1 MSLINITGLQMNDA
15 STDPEL
21 DDFSKYLLDR
31 VRQLEEKN
39 LRLWEDYRRIE
50 SERRFAENQKIQ
62 YEREIRKLKS
72 ELERL
77 KGPPLVVG
85 TILDVLENEKVVIKS
100 STGPKFVVN
109 ASQFIE
115 GSSLLPGTRVAL
127 NQQTLAVVGVL
138 SPPKDPT
145 VYGMEIIESPSVDY
159 DQIGGLE
166 AQIQELKEIVELP
179 LINPDIFVKVGI
191 KPPKGVL
198 LYGPPG
204 SGKTLMAKAVAK
216 RTEATFIRIVGS
228 ELIQKYIGEGARL
241 VRELFEMAREKS
253 PSIIFID
260 ELDAIGAK
268 RLESATS
275 GDREVQRTLMQLL
288 AEMDGFDPRGDVKII
303 AATNRPDILDLAL
316 LRPGRFDRM
325 IEVPLPN
332 LEARTEIL
340 KIHTKDMNIAD
351 EIDFRQTAS
360 VTDGLSGADLSAIAM
375 EAGMFAIRENR
386 EAVTMSDFDRAV
398 KKVLANSP
406 KMEPPSEPGEMFA

>member
-1 MSLINITGLQMNDA
+1 MSDV
-15 STDPEL
+15 S
-21 DDFSKYLLDR
+21 DDTEQDDLSKYLLDR
-31 VRQLEEKN
+31 VSQLEEKN
-39 LRLWEDYRRIE
+39 LRLWEEYRRIE

-62 YEREIRKLKS
+62 YEREIRKLRS

-85 TILDVLENEKVVIKS
+85 TILDVLENEKVIIKS

-115 GSSLLPGTRVAL
+115 GSNLLPGTRVAL

-166 AQIQELKEIVELP
+166 AQIKELKETVELP
-179 LINPDIFVKVGI
+179 LIQPDIFEKVGI
-191 KPPKGVL
+191 EPPKGVL
-198 LYGPPG
+198 LYGLPG

-228 ELIQKYIGEGARL
+228 ELVQKYIGEGARL

-316 LRPGRFDRM
+316 LRHGRFDRM
-325 IEVPLPN
+325 IEIPLPN
-332 LEARTEIL
+332 FEARVKIL
-340 KIHTKDMNIAD
+340 KIHTSDMNLAD
-351 EIDFRQTAS
+351 EIDFSQTAS

-375 EAGMFAIRENR
+375 EAGMFAIREGR
-386 EAVTMSDFDRAV
+386 EAITMSDFDRAV
-398 KKVLANSP
+398 KKVLDSSP
-406 KMEPPSEPGEMFA
+406 KMVPSSDSGEMFA

>member
-1 MSLINITGLQMNDA
+1 MDDA
-15 STDPEL
+15 SVDTERGE
-21 DDFSKYLLDR
+21 FSKYLLDR

-39 LRLWEDYRRIE
+39 LRLWEEYRRIE

-62 YEREIRKLKS
+62 YEREIRKLRS

-115 GSSLLPGTRVAL
+115 GSDLLPGTRVAL

-166 AQIQELKEIVELP
+166 AQIQELKETVELP
-179 LINPDIFVKVGI
+179 LIKPEAFAKVGI
-191 KPPKGVL
+191 EPPKGVL

-204 SGKTLMAKAVAK
+204 SGKTLLAKAVAK

-228 ELIQKYIGEGARL
+228 ELVQKYIGEGARL

-260 ELDAIGAK
+260 ELDAIAAK

-288 AEMDGFDPRGDVKII
+288 AEMDGFDPRGDVKVI
-303 AATNRPDILDLAL
+303 AATNRPDILDPAL
-316 LRPGRFDRM
+316 LRPGRLDRM
-325 IEVPLPN
+325 IYVPLPN
-332 LEARTEIL
+332 FESRVEIL
-340 KIHTKDMNIAD
+340 KIHTRGMNLAD
-351 EIDFRQTAS
+351 EIDFGQIAS
-360 VTDGLSGADLSAIAM
+360 ATDGLSGADMSAIAM
-375 EAGMFAIRENR
+375 EAGMFAIRDGR
-386 EAVTMSDFDRAV
+386 ESVMMSDFDKAV
-398 KKVLANSP
+398 KKVLASAP
-406 KMEPPSEPGEMFA
+406 KTVPLSDSGEMFA

>member
-1 MSLINITGLQMNDA
+1 MDGA
-15 STDPEL
+15 SVDTERDE
-21 DDFSKYLLDR
+21 FSKYLLDR

-39 LRLWEDYRRIE
+39 LRLWEEYRRIE

-62 YEREIRKLKS
+62 YEREIRKLRS

-109 ASQFIE
+109 TSQFIE
-115 GSSLLPGTRVAL
+115 GSDLLPGTRVAL

-166 AQIQELKEIVELP
+166 AQIQELKETVEMP
-179 LINPDIFVKVGI
+179 LIKPEAFAKVGI
-191 KPPKGVL
+191 EPPKGVL

-204 SGKTLMAKAVAK
+204 SGKTLLAKAVAK

-228 ELIQKYIGEGARL
+228 ELVQKYIGEGARL

-260 ELDAIGAK
+260 ELDAIAAK

-288 AEMDGFDPRGDVKII
+288 AEMDGFDPRGDVKVI
-303 AATNRPDILDLAL
+303 AATNRPDILDPAL
-316 LRPGRFDRM
+316 LRPGRLDRM
-325 IEVPLPN
+325 IYVPLPN
-332 LEARTEIL
+332 FESRVEIL
-340 KIHTKDMNIAD
+340 KIHTRGMNLAD
-351 EIDFRQTAS
+351 EIDFGQIAS
-360 VTDGLSGADLSAIAM
+360 ATDGLSGADLSAIAM
-375 EAGMFAIRENR
+375 EAGMFAIRDGR
-386 EAVTMSDFDRAV
+386 ESVMMSDFDKAV
-398 KKVLANSP
+398 KKVLASAP
-406 KMEPPSEPGEMFA
+406 KTVPLSDSGEMFA